1 MFPQSSERRS
11 HKHLVWSDTGSKC
24 QWIGLPNAAS
34 RSTLG
39 PSLAL
44 GNIDLIQ
51 HSSRKHVL
59 GDCIMFFAGNLVHG
73 LKDEFESI
81 HGLPP
86 WCRSS
91 QHPPI
96 LFVGTQAA
104 KMQPTSMHSA
114 IV

>member
-73 LKDEFESI
+73 LKDEFQSI

-86 WCRSS
+86 WVSVLSTSTNTLCRHAGC
-91 QHPPI
+91 QI
-96 LFVGTQAA
+96 QR
-104 KMQPTSMHSA
+104 TSM
-114 IV
+114 